1 MIFTKNIL
9 QMIKNFFLLTVFA
22 LLFSCKSDTNVQSDI
37 TDENQKFLDNCE
49 TVQAYL
55 DDFVDESVD
64 YKKYFNDT
72 CKIRNTSF
80 NSEGSMTVDD
90 RISRHKKLWPKY
102 DFSISDS
109 INFLPGVNA
118 ETKQVD
124 GSVRFYFNWTIINSE
139 NEKSVTVPLY
149 MSFDFDKNGKFIF
162 QQHFGDISAA
172 FLSLEE

>member
-1 MIFTKNIL
+1 MR
-9 QMIKNFFLLTVFA
+9 NFFLLTIFA
-22 LLFSCKSDTNVQSDI
+22 LLSSCKSDVNVQFEI

-49 TVQAYL
+49 TVQSYL
-55 DDFVDESVD
+55 DDFVNESID

-72 CKIRNTSF
+72 CKIRGTSF
-80 NSEGSMTVDD
+80 NSEGPMTVED
-90 RISRHKKLWPKY
+90 RMSRHKKLFPKY
-102 DFSISDS
+102 DFAISDS

-139 NEKSVTVPLY
+139 NSKSVTIPLY
-149 MSFDFDKNGKFIF
+149 MSFDFDENGKFIF

-172 FLSLEE
+172 FSSIE

>member
-1 MIFTKNIL
+1 
-9 QMIKNFFLLTVFA
+9 MIKNFFLITIFA
-22 LLFSCKSDTNVQSDI
+22 LLYSCKSDVNVQFDI
-37 TDENQKFLDNCE
+37 TDVNQKFLDNCE
-49 TVQAYL
+49 TVQSYL
-55 DDFVDESVD
+55 DDFVNESID

-72 CKIRNTSF
+72 CKIRGTSF
-80 NSEGSMTVDD
+80 NSEGPMTVDD
-90 RISRHKKLWPKY
+90 RMSRHEKLFPKY
-102 DFSISDS
+102 DFAISDS

-149 MSFDFDKNGKFIF
+149 MSFDFDENGKFIF

-172 FLSLEE
+172 FSSIE